1 MREGAESNMRKIAGN
16 FHNWQKKIELQT
28 KEDLQ
33 NQEGDI
39 KGPLHQVTLLK
50 PAENQQQTKCLKA
63 EKNKSITLLRRV
75 LTFQLEGQQPKE
87 KRMVFF
93 SKTWKK
99 IPANQILSLE
109 NILQNYS
116 YVKMFIDKLKD
127 YFACELKEVSKG
139 IPKTK
144 LKWS

>member
-63 EKNKSITLLRRV
+63 EKNKSIT
-75 LTFQLEGQQPKE
+75 TFQLEGQQPKE

-93 SKTWKK
+93 QRHERKYLPTRFCLWKISFK
-99 IPANQILSLE
+99 IIA
-109 NILQNYS
+109 
-116 YVKMFIDKLKD
+116 M
-127 YFACELKEVSKG
+127 
-139 IPKTK
+139 
-144 LKWS
+144 